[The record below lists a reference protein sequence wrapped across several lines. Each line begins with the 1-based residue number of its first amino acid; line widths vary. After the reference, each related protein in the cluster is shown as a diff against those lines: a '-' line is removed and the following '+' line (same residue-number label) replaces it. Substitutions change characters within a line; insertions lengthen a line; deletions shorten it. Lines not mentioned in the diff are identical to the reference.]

1 MPVVERVFVDSN
13 IVLYALDADQQKHE
27 TAWNLLFTKPYISLQ
42 VINEC
47 SNVLNR
53 KRQWP
58 AEDVAQTLERILQF
72 VIVEPT
78 DIATVRSAWKLQAR
92 YRFSYFDSLI
102 IAAALAADC
111 STLYSEDMQHG
122 QVIAGRLTISNPFLA
137 DSVL

>member
-1 MPVVERVFVDSN
+1 MPAVERVFVDSN
-13 IVLYALDADQQKHE
+13 IVLYALEADQQKHE

-72 VIVEPT
+72 VTVEPT

-137 DSVL
+137 DGVL

>member
-1 MPVVERVFVDSN
+1 MSAVERVFVDSN

-27 TAWNLLFTKPYISLQ
+27 TAW
-42 VINEC
+42 
-47 SNVLNR
+47 
-53 KRQWP
+53 
-58 AEDVAQTLERILQF
+58 
-72 VIVEPT
+72 
-78 DIATVRSAWKLQAR
+78 KLQAR

-102 IAAALAADC
+102 IAAALAAGC